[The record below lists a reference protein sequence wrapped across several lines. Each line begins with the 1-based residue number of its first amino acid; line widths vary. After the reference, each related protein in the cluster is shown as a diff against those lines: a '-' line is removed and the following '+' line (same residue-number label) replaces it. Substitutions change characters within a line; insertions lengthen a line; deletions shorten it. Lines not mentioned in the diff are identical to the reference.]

1 MARTPTDADI
11 AEFAPSE
18 VVEKNLAEMK
28 PLVDANAMA
37 LAILSDKEDAFL
49 QLGRIESAVFFA
61 TVAEKMIAE
70 TAINL
75 RNGKKYKGLP
85 FTDENGNLRHV
96 ATFEEFCQYK
106 LGKSYRRVHEL
117 MSNYQLLGSELYE
130 QAERLGFRQ
139 RDYNA
144 LKALPEDDRK
154 LITQAMDE
162 ENFQKALDLMS
173 MMAAKHQEEKQA
185 AKAEKEAT
193 DAQIADLKNSLE
205 DTQRLI
211 QKKND
216 KIDELDKKLTRKI
229 IDDAGYPQGHQEL
242 ESLHTETQ
250 LISAKVT
257 ASLRS
262 RISQLYGA
270 FDGDLPRHLEL
281 AAAQSIGLIIT
292 AAYEL
297 AADLNLSPVLNPETA
312 ADDEVQQTLR
322 NMAALEAAGG
332 DPTQFL
338 DEQGRADLAR
348 LKGYT
353 QTEIEG

>member
-1 MARTPTDADI
+1 MARTPMEAEITQHIVTDADTPSLPAI
-11 AEFAPSE
+11 SAEVDRFAAS
-18 VVEKNLAEMK
+18 NAAIMDSM
-28 PLVDANAMA
+28 DAIK
-37 LAILSDKEDAFL
+37 AI
-49 QLGRIESAVFFA
+49 GRIEMAELMA
-61 TVAEKMIAE
+61 TVASKCIAE
-70 TAINL
+70 TFL
-75 RNGKKYKGLP
+75 SMKETKKYKGLP
-85 FTDENGNLRHV
+85 YIDNSGKL
-96 ATFEEFCQYK
+96 ATIATLEEYCEHF
-106 LGKSYRRVHEL
+106 LPHSYRRCREIAANYRAIGAEL
-117 MSNYQLLGSELYE
+117 FE

-139 RDYNA
+139 QDYNA
-144 LKALPEDDRK
+144 LKALPADDRQ
-154 LITQAMDE
+154 IIAQAIEAEDLS
-162 ENFQKALDLMS
+162 KALDLMGQ
-173 MMAAKHQEEKQA
+173 MAAKHHK
-185 AKAEKEAT
+185 EKE
-193 DAQIADLKNSLE
+193 DAAIQIADLKGNLGAME
-205 DTQRLI
+205 VRL
-211 QKKND
+211 KKKD
-216 KIDELDKKLTRKI
+216 EKINELDQKLTRKI

>member
-1 MARTPTDADI
+1 
-11 AEFAPSE
+11 
-18 VVEKNLAEMK
+18 
-28 PLVDANAMA
+28 
-37 LAILSDKEDAFL
+37 
-49 QLGRIESAVFFA
+49 
-61 TVAEKMIAE
+61 
-70 TAINL
+70 
-75 RNGKKYKGLP
+75 
-85 FTDENGNLRHV
+85 
-96 ATFEEFCQYK
+96 
-106 LGKSYRRVHEL
+106 
-117 MSNYQLLGSELYE
+117 
-130 QAERLGFRQ
+130 
-139 RDYNA
+139 
-144 LKALPEDDRK
+144 
-154 LITQAMDE
+154 
-162 ENFQKALDLMS
+162 
-173 MMAAKHQEEKQA
+173 
-185 AKAEKEAT
+185 
-193 DAQIADLKNSLE
+193 
-205 DTQRLI
+205 
-211 QKKND
+211 
-216 KIDELDKKLTRKI
+216 
-229 IDDAGYPQGHQEL
+229 
-242 ESLHTETQ
+242 
-250 LISAKVT
+250 VT